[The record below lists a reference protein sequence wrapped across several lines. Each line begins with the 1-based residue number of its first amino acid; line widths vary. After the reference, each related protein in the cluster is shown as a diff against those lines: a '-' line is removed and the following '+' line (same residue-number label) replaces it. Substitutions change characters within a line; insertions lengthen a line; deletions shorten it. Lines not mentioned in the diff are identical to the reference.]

1 MDKVGKEPLLRLVNI
16 SKNFGAVRAL
26 DKVSLELYS
35 GEVLGLV
42 GDNGAGKST
51 LIKIISGVYQPDEG
65 EIFFQ
70 EEKIN
75 ILDPA
80 HAKSL
85 GIETVYQDLALALK
99 MNVSENIFL
108 GKEYLKKF
116 LGTPIKIL
124 DKKRM
129 ELETISLIRKLQ
141 LDFNPRS
148 KVENLSG
155 GQRQATAIAKSVFW
169 EAKVIIM
176 DEPTAALGIPEVTR
190 VRQIISDLKDRGVSI
205 ILISHNLE
213 DIFSVADRVVVLRRG
228 RKVGD
233 CVVRKTTHEEI
244 VRLMVAG

>member
-1 MDKVGKEPLLRLVNI
+1 
-16 SKNFGAVRAL
+16 
-26 DKVSLELYS
+26 
-35 GEVLGLV
+35 
-42 GDNGAGKST
+42 
-51 LIKIISGVYQPDEG
+51 
-65 EIFFQ
+65 
-70 EEKIN
+70 
-75 ILDPA
+75 
-80 HAKSL
+80 
-85 GIETVYQDLALALK
+85 

-233 CVVRKTTHEEI
+233 CVVRKTTYEEI

>member
-75 ILDPA
+75 IPDPA

>member
-1 MDKVGKEPLLRLVNI
+1 LDKVGKEPLLRLVNI

>member
-244 VRLMVAG
+244 VRLMVA

>member
-1 MDKVGKEPLLRLVNI
+1 LDKVGKEPLLRLVNI

-75 ILDPA
+75 IPDPA

>member
-213 DIFSVADRVVVLRRG
+213 DIFSAADRVVVLRRG

>member
-26 DKVSLELYS
+26 DEVSLELYS

-75 ILDPA
+75 IPDPA

>member
-75 ILDPA
+75 IPDPA

-116 LGTPIKIL
+116 LGTPVKIL

>member
-116 LGTPIKIL
+116 LGTPVKIL